1 MNCRVCGS
9 ELPDGAMFCGECG
22 SSVTA
27 TRIQRP
33 AARDP
38 RPSDTTII
46 APLPRPAVAGP
57 RSTIH
62 SVPVPQP
69 QFTADVAEHAAQA
82 GAASEE
88 QQVAPEPAAQPEFAP
103 SDIAPTESAPTEI
116 VPTEIAQPEFAQ
128 PEFAQREF
136 ALTASTGEEF
146 SIAGSGLLGRRPI
159 AQPGESVGQF
169 VAIADTGR
177 SVSKTHLEFGIEA
190 GELWICDRY
199 SANGTVIVPP
209 GGEPRMCEP
218 GRRYRVAPGS
228 RIEIGDQYLDVT

>member
-1 MNCRVCGS
+1 
-9 ELPDGAMFCGECG
+9 
-22 SSVTA
+22 
-27 TRIQRP
+27 
-33 AARDP
+33 
-38 RPSDTTII
+38 
-46 APLPRPAVAGP
+46 
-57 RSTIH
+57 
-62 SVPVPQP
+62 VPQP

-82 GAASEE
+82 GPASEG
-88 QQVAPEPAAQPEFAP
+88 QQVAPEAAVLPEFAP
-103 SDIAPTESAPTEI
+103 TEPAPTEIAPTEI

-128 PEFAQREF
+128 PEFAQPEFAQPEFAQPEF
-136 ALTASTGEEF
+136 ALTASTGEAF

-159 AQPGESVGQF
+159 AQPGESVDQF

>member
-1 MNCRVCGS
+1 VNCRVCGS

-57 RSTIH
+57 RSTVH

-69 QFTADVAEHAAQA
+69 HFTAATEHGAQTEASQEQAVASDSAAK
-82 GAASEE
+82 
-88 QQVAPEPAAQPEFAP
+88 PEPAKPEPAQPEYRL
-103 SDIAPTESAPTEI
+103 I
-116 VPTEIAQPEFAQ
+116 
-128 PEFAQREF
+128 
-136 ALTASTGEEF
+136 ASTGEEF
-146 SIAGSGLLGRRPI
+146 SITGSGLLGRRPI
-159 AQPGESVGQF
+159 AQPGESIDQF
-169 VAIADTGR
+169 VPIADTGR

-199 SANGTVIVPP
+199 SANGTVIVPA
-209 GGEPRMCEP
+209 GAAPRMCEP
-218 GRRYRVAPGS
+218 GRRYRVEHGS

>member
-9 ELPDGAMFCGECG
+9 ELPEGAMFCGECG

-57 RSTIH
+57 RSRVH

-69 QFTADVAEHAAQA
+69 PSMAATEHLAHTEVAA
-82 GAASEE
+82 EE
-88 QQVAPEPAAQPEFAP
+88 QHVTPESAVQPEAARPEPAHPEYRL
-103 SDIAPTESAPTEI
+103 I
-116 VPTEIAQPEFAQ
+116 
-128 PEFAQREF
+128 
-136 ALTASTGEEF
+136 ASTGEEF
-146 SIAGSGLLGRRPI
+146 AITGSGLLGRRPI
-159 AQPGESVGQF
+159 AQPGEIVHQF
-169 VAIADTGR
+169 VSIADTGR

-218 GRRYRVAPGS
+218 GRRYRVEHGS
-228 RIEIGDQYLDVT
+228 RIEVGDQHLDLT

>member
-1 MNCRVCGS
+1 
-9 ELPDGAMFCGECG
+9 MFCGECG

-57 RSTIH
+57 RSTVH

-69 QFTADVAEHAAQA
+69 QFTAEVPEHAAQA
-82 GAASEE
+82 EP
-88 QQVAPEPAAQPEFAP
+88 APERQQAP
-103 SDIAPTESAPTEI
+103 SEPVV
-116 VPTEIAQPEFAQ
+116 VP
-128 PEFAQREF
+128 EF

-146 SIAGSGLLGRRPI
+146 SITGSGLLGRRPI
-159 AQPGESVGQF
+159 AQPGESVEQY

-190 GELWICDRY
+190 GQLWICDRY
-199 SANGTVIVPP
+199 SANGTVIVPR

-228 RIEIGDQYLDVT
+228 RIEIGDQYLDVS

>member
-1 MNCRVCGS
+1 
-9 ELPDGAMFCGECG
+9 
-22 SSVTA
+22 
-27 TRIQRP
+27 
-33 AARDP
+33 
-38 RPSDTTII
+38 
-46 APLPRPAVAGP
+46 
-57 RSTIH
+57 
-62 SVPVPQP
+62 VPQP

-82 GAASEE
+82 GPASEG
-88 QQVAPEPAAQPEFAP
+88 QQVAPEAAVLPEFAP
-103 SDIAPTESAPTEI
+103 TEIAPTESAPTEI
-116 VPTEIAQPEFAQ
+116 VQP
-128 PEFAQREF
+128 EF

-159 AQPGESVGQF
+159 AQPGESVDQF

-228 RIEIGDQYLDVT
+228 RIEIGDQYLDVA

>member
-1 MNCRVCGS
+1 MNCRMCGS

-57 RSTIH
+57 RSTVH

-69 QFTADVAEHAAQA
+69 QFTADVTEHVAQVEA
-82 GAASEE
+82 GSDG
-88 QQVAPEPAAQPEFAP
+88 QQVASEPAAQPKVADPEA
-103 SDIAPTESAPTEI
+103 
-116 VPTEIAQPEFAQ
+116 AQPEFS
-128 PEFAQREF
+128 
-136 ALTASTGEEF
+136 LTASTGEEF
-146 SIAGSGLLGRRPI
+146 SITGSGLLGRRPI
-159 AQPGESVGQF
+159 AQPGESFDQF
-169 VAIADTGR
+169 VTIADTGR

-199 SANGTVIVPP
+199 SANGTVIVPL

-218 GRRYRVAPGS
+218 GRRYRVGSGS
-228 RIEIGDQYLDVT
+228 RIEIGDQYLDVS

>member
-1 MNCRVCGS
+1 
-9 ELPDGAMFCGECG
+9 
-22 SSVTA
+22 
-27 TRIQRP
+27 
-33 AARDP
+33 
-38 RPSDTTII
+38 
-46 APLPRPAVAGP
+46 
-57 RSTIH
+57 
-62 SVPVPQP
+62 VPQP

-82 GAASEE
+82 GPASEG
-88 QQVAPEPAAQPEFAP
+88 QQVAPEPAALPEFA
-103 SDIAPTESAPTEI
+103 
-116 VPTEIAQPEFAQ
+116 PTEIAQPEFAQ

-136 ALTASTGEEF
+136 AQREFALTASTGEEF
-146 SIAGSGLLGRRPI
+146 SITGSGLLGRRPI
-159 AQPGESVGQF
+159 AQPGESVDQF